1 MMKTSRRTFLRVL
14 GSALVAAVA
23 APALPLVDSVPEISV
38 PIPGVVI
45 WPTGPWFKA
54 GGAMDRL
61 AVRSMARRQT
71 LARETGLL
79 YDVELAA

>member
-1 MMKTSRRTFLRVL
+1 MKTSRRTFLRVL
-14 GSALVAAVA
+14 GSAIIGAVVV
-23 APALPLVDSVPEISV
+23 PALPPSVIVDPEPLTQGDV
-38 PIPGVVI
+38 FLQALE
-45 WPTGPWFKA
+45 PWFKA

-61 AVRSMARRQT
+61 AVRSQERRQT